1 MRGERRIVI
10 ALLVLFAFAFTSC
23 KKARDLRAFTEADYA
38 LKAVENVKLNELD
51 VTERKSLYDFKPE
64 EGDSLMQAFN
74 SNQLRLSGLMKL
86 QVLMKEP
93 EQVRTMQIDQLK
105 WQLLVDGEAT
115 LEGLVSEPLLLKNGL
130 NTLRINSSVTLSEIE
145 GFPNYEGLSRLTT
158 LLSQNRDLKQHIT
171 FRIKPT
177 VGTPLGAV
185 ELPNYIT
192 VSKPAGS

>member
-1 MRGERRIVI
+1 MWGNRINVI
-10 ALLVLFAFAFTSC
+10 VLTAFFALAFTSC
-23 KKARDLRAFTEADYA
+23 KKARDLKAFTEAEYA

-74 SNQLRLSGLMKL
+74 SNKLRLSGLLKL

-93 EQVRTMQIDQLK
+93 EEVRTMQVDELK
-105 WQLLVDGEAT
+105 WQLLVNGEET
-115 LEGLVSEPLLLKNGL
+115 LEGLVSEPMLLKNGL
-130 NTLRINSSVTLSEIE
+130 NTLQVNSSVTLSEVE

-158 LLSQNRDLKQHIT
+158 LLSQNKDLQQHIT

-177 VGTPLGAV
+177 IDTPLGSV

-192 VSKPAGS
+192 VAKPAGS

>member
-1 MRGERRIVI
+1 MWGERTVVI
-10 ALLVLFAFAFTSC
+10 TLFVICAFTSC
-23 KKARDLRAFTEADYA
+23 KKAQDLKAFTEADYA
-38 LKAVENVKLNELD
+38 LKAVENVKLNDLD

-74 SNQLRLSGLMKL
+74 SNKLRLSGILKL
-86 QVLMKEP
+86 QVQMKEP
-93 EQVRTMQIDQLK
+93 EEMRSMQLDRLK
-105 WQLLVDGEAT
+105 WQLLVDGEKT
-115 LEGLVSEPLLLKNGL
+115 LEGLVSEPMLLKNGL
-130 NTLRINSSVTLSEIE
+130 NTLQVNSSVTLSEIE

-158 LLSQNRDLKQHIT
+158 LLSHNSDLQKHIT

-177 VGTPLGAV
+177 VDTPLGAV